1 MLGIEAFIF
10 LYFTNNFSLKSS
22 SPGSF
27 PPMQV
32 PRARS
37 TRVENILALALT
49 WLNLKHYFKS
59 PLFMREKQAI
69 QFLSFL
75 FHMSSDQLSA

>member
-1 MLGIEAFIF
+1 M
-10 LYFTNNFSLKSS
+10 KST

-27 PPMQV
+27 PPMRV

-37 TRVENILALALT
+37 TRVENILALA
-49 WLNLKHYFKS
+49 HYFKS
-59 PLFMREKQAI
+59 LLFMREKQAI
-69 QFLSFL
+69 QFLSLL

>member
-10 LYFTNNFSLKSS
+10 LYFTNNFSLKST

-27 PPMQV
+27 PPIRV

-37 TRVENILALALT
+37 TRVENILALA
-49 WLNLKHYFKS
+49 HYFKS

-69 QFLSFL
+69 QFLSLL

>member
-1 MLGIEAFIF
+1 MR
-10 LYFTNNFSLKSS
+10 
-22 SPGSF
+22 
-27 PPMQV
+27 V

-37 TRVENILALALT
+37 TRVENILALA
-49 WLNLKHYFKS
+49 HYFKS

-69 QFLSFL
+69 QFLSLL

>member
-1 MLGIEAFIF
+1 M
-10 LYFTNNFSLKSS
+10 KST

-27 PPMQV
+27 PPMRV

-37 TRVENILALALT
+37 TRVENILALA
-49 WLNLKHYFKS
+49 HYFKS
-59 PLFMREKQAI
+59 PLFMRGKQAI
-69 QFLSFL
+69 QFLSLL

>member
-1 MLGIEAFIF
+1 MSLFLPIIF
-10 LYFTNNFSLKSS
+10 SFKSS

-27 PPMQV
+27 PPMHV

-49 WLNLKHYFKS
+49 WLNLKHCFKS

-69 QFLSFL
+69 QFLSLL
-75 FHMSSDQLSA
+75 FHMTSDQLSA

>member
-1 MLGIEAFIF
+1 
-10 LYFTNNFSLKSS
+10 
-22 SPGSF
+22 
-27 PPMQV
+27 MQV

>member
-1 MLGIEAFIF
+1 M
-10 LYFTNNFSLKSS
+10 KST

-27 PPMQV
+27 PPMRV

-37 TRVENILALALT
+37 TRVENILALA
-49 WLNLKHYFKS
+49 HYFYFKS

-69 QFLSFL
+69 QFLSLL